1 MQDKGMKAWDER
13 IQAIENNLAKTT
25 DLAEKNSNR
34 LHTRKIRPDGVDD
47 ESLDSAILTVRVR

>member
-1 MQDKGMKAWDER
+1 MKAWDER

-47 ESLDSAILTVRVR
+47 ERLDKLEGKEEEATATL